1 MLTKLQA
8 ILVGFLTLIGIVI
21 AVFFKGRASGK
32 QEVQQEVVKEQTK
45 AVEEVA
51 QQRVDSV
58 KVVKDVQQKVI
69 NSSDSA
75 IDKELSDD
83 WTRP

>member
-75 IDKELSDD
+75 IDKELLDD